1 MLQSRFWHLIA
12 DIKQERAKN
21 DSILGNAAAR
31 RQTRNPCNVAAQKAR
46 LTTARHKTARFD
58 EFTKYHETTL

>member
-31 RQTRNPCNVAAQKAR
+31 
-46 LTTARHKTARFD
+46 
-58 EFTKYHETTL
+58 HEESM